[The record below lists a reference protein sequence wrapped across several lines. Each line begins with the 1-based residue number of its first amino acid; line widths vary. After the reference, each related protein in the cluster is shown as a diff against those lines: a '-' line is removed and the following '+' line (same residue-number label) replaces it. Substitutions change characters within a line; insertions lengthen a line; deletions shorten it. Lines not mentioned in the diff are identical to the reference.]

1 MLSYIFSLRGD
12 PAANITHI
20 SHTPHITYIL
30 IHTHTPHITTYP
42 ILHPHILHTSTYS
55 IHTLHTSHLHILHT
69 SHLHILHTSH
79 PHTPHITSPHS
90 MHTSHPHTAYL
101 IQTATTDGTKV
112 TFALALPANLPVG
125 AYRLELEVSPE
136 HSRTRHTFRLPQE
149 LVVLF
154 NPWCP
159 GECVCEVWSGGS
171 NVTVCV
177 CMCVC
182 ACVCVCGE

>member
-1 MLSYIFSLRGD
+1 
-12 PAANITHI
+12 
-20 SHTPHITYIL
+20 
-30 IHTHTPHITTYP
+30 
-42 ILHPHILHTSTYS
+42 
-55 IHTLHTSHLHILHT
+55 
-69 SHLHILHTSH
+69 
-79 PHTPHITSPHS
+79 

-136 HSRTRHTFRLPQE
+136 HTRTRHTFRLPQE

-159 GECVCEVWSGGS
+159 GECVH
-171 NVTVCV
+171 VCV
-177 CMCVC
+177 WGKQCDCVC
-182 ACVCVCGE
+182 VHVCVCVCVGGGSDRGEWSIMRCGPVHLPTTSPSSPLSPPPPPPPTHTHTLTQRMVCT